1 MIPKIIHYCWFG
13 QSEMP
18 YIFQQYIDSWQEL
31 LPDYQMKMWS
41 EDNFDVSSAPT
52 YIRDAYKHKKYAFV
66 ADYVRLWALYHY
78 GGVYMDTDIE
88 LKKDFV
94 PYLSDGFFTSIEYH
108 KDMVK
113 SLEIIKND
121 LTPDYRRKPS
131 VEHIR
136 GIGIQSAIFGGE
148 KGNSFLKDCLS
159 FYEDR
164 KFIFDDGSLNDKVIL
179 PDILALCAEKYG
191 FRYMEG
197 EQVLSCGLHI
207 YPQDFF
213 TGAKNVTERTVAI
226 HRAHNSWR
234 NKSTGQRI
242 SIILSHS
249 ILGRCVKKMLDA
261 VGLRDIIRKTVWF
274 KNA

>member
-13 QSEMP
+13 GKEIP
-18 YIFQQYIDSWQEL
+18 AVFQQYIDGWQSL

-41 EDNFDVSSAPT
+41 EENFDISSTPA
-52 YIRDAYKHKKYAFV
+52 YIRDAYKYQKYAFV
-66 ADYVRLWALYHY
+66 ADYVRLWALYKY

-88 LKKDFV
+88 LMKDFT
-94 PYLSDGFFTSIEYH
+94 PYLSDGFFTSVEYH

-113 SLEIIKND
+113 SLGIVKND

-148 KGNSFLKDCLS
+148 KGNPFLQDCLA

-164 KFIFDDGSLNDKVIL
+164 DFVLADGSLNDKVIL
-179 PDILALCAEKYG
+179 PDVLALCAEKYG
-191 FRYMEG
+191 FKYMEG
-197 EQVLSCGLHI
+197 EQVLSGGLHI

-213 TGAKNVTERTVAI
+213 TGANNVTERTVAI

-234 NKSTGQRI
+234 NKSIGQRI
-242 SIILSHS
+242 SIILSRS
-249 ILGRCVKKMLDA
+249 TLGRCVKKILDA
-261 VGLRDIIRKTVWF
+261 IGLRDIIRKTVWF